1 MKEKNESP
9 VCFSVRGRQWLAEN
23 TVNFVFRG
31 FGVPAET
38 YMLKL

>member
-31 FGVPAET
+31 FGVPAEI